1 MSRFEEVDKYDTMSN
16 EEHIISIRSTASV
29 KPAKFVDYYYT
40 LTELMEGQLEAKHSR
55 CVAKYVISLMES
67 VLEAR

>member
-1 MSRFEEVDKYDTMSN
+1 MSRFEEEDRYTNDG
-16 EEHIISIRSTASV
+16 EEHVASMLSTANA